1 VGDRA
6 DMALDNAFDDCEEY
20 EEYLMGRFSPQEAYE
35 RGIIDELG
43 GEYPTG
49 LRVPCANGTV
59 PRRIVISDKEWI
71 KRCKEKVYGVTKFAS
86 KVRGIISHYSRYGE
100 ISEKQRKT
108 LIAYWLSDEAKNC
121 RKEYE
126 EKWDIPF

>member
-1 VGDRA
+1 MGDGA
-6 DMALDNAFDDCEEY
+6 DMALENAFDDCEEY
-20 EEYLMGRFSPQEAYE
+20 EEYLRGRFSLQEAYE

-43 GEYPTG
+43 YEFPTG
-49 LRVPCANGTV
+49 LRVPCATTE
-59 PRRIVISDKEWI
+59 RLRIFITNEEWV